1 MDAIEC
7 PTVSFS
13 SSLALLRVPSFAP
26 ASLAILLTI
35 LAEAV
40 AGSYMALLAVEK
52 IGMSPLELG
61 VFLTVG
67 AASGIAVTT
76 WFGHMHDRRPKLWPL
91 YLSLA
96 AKVIGFALC
105 AVVTETWALILIA
118 VVLLGLSS
126 ASFALLFAIAKG
138 YLDLAGGDAPDRGM
152 ASLRM
157 TSSLG
162 WAIGPAIGAV
172 LVAVLG
178 FEGVYIGAAV
188 MALIGF
194 FVVIG
199 ARVRPQ
205 SDPPEQPKLTLEII
219 RAAAPGVFALTAFH
233 TAMFM
238 GGNAMTII
246 VATELGTSV
255 DVGLLFSICAA
266 IEVVIMGA
274 FVVRP
279 ELTHS
284 RALLI
289 AGFGMFA
296 AYHLLLVLV
305 PTLGA
310 FYVGQLLRA
319 GAIGIVSIVGMA
331 KLQQMLPGRA
341 GAASALY
348 GNTMSAAALVSGL
361 GTGLWATAFGYASV
375 FWICAVLSILAGIAM
390 VRRPK
395 LRTVTP

>member
-1 MDAIEC
+1 M
-7 PTVSFS
+7 SFS
-13 SSLALLRVPSFAP
+13 SSLALLRVPSFSP
-26 ASLAILLTI
+26 AVLAILLTI

-40 AGSYMALLAVEK
+40 AGSYMTLLAVEK

-61 VFLTVG
+61 LFLTLG

-96 AKVIGFALC
+96 AKVIGFGLC
-105 AVVTETWALILIA
+105 AVVSETWALLLIA
-118 VVLLGLSS
+118 LVLLGLSS

-138 YLDLAGGDAPDRGM
+138 YLDLAGGDAPERGM

-172 LVAVLG
+172 LVASLG
-178 FEGVYIGAAV
+178 FEGVYLGAAV

-205 SDPPEQPKLTLEII
+205 KEPPAQARLTWDVI
-219 RAAAPGVFALTAFH
+219 RAAAPGAFALTAFH

-246 VATELGTSV
+246 VATELGSGV
-255 DVGLLFSICAA
+255 DVGLMFSLCAA
-266 IEVVIMGA
+266 VEVVIMGA

-296 AYHLLLVLV
+296 AYHVLLVMV
-305 PTLGA
+305 PSLGA
-310 FYVGQLLRA
+310 FYAGQLLRA

-341 GAASALY
+341 GVASALY
-348 GNTMSAAALVSGL
+348 GNTMSAAALISGL
-361 GTGLWATAFGYASV
+361 GTGLWANAFGYWSIFWVSAALSV
-375 FWICAVLSILAGIAM
+375 LGGIVM

-395 LRTVTP
+395 LAATTP